1 MVSSLGSDFCEGS
14 SKPSNAALLVRL
26 HTFMRLLVEQDI
38 DHLST
43 STFYLVSLQTC
54 SPFFS
59 RRCLC
64 NRKTVRV
71 NTFATIRQTFSSNY
85 RFSNM
90 SKALLDRCPRSL
102 ARLRASILSFVSLFL
117 SSGSFE
123 RSGVSAAASRPYL
136 LTVSMFVS
144 TLRAFQSGSSSA
156 GYISLRLCF

>member
-26 HTFMRLLVEQDI
+26 HIFMRLLVEQDI

-43 STFYLVSLQTC
+43 FYLVSLQTC
-54 SPFFS
+54 SPFFFS

-71 NTFATIRQTFSSNY
+71 NTYATIRQPFSSNY
-85 RFSNM
+85 RFSNI
-90 SKALLDRCPRSL
+90 SKALLDRCPISL